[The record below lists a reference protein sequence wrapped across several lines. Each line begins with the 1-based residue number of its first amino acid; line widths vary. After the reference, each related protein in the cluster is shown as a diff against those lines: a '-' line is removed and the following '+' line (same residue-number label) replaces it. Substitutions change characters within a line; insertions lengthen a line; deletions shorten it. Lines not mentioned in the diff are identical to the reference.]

1 MNIISFYLTPA
12 VAEAKIKDLSEQ
24 QRWAEI
30 MLYVADLEDQNHNP
44 ALIAVLNN
52 QSRIIQTAEI
62 NYTKNEV

>member
-30 MLYVADLEDQNHNP
+30 MLYIADLEDQNHNP

>member
-12 VAEAKIKDLSEQ
+12 VAEATIKDLSEQ

-30 MLYVADLEDQNHNP
+30 LLYVADLEDQNHNP
-44 ALIAVLNN
+44 ALAAVLNN

>member
-12 VAEAKIKDLSEQ
+12 VAEATIKDLSEQ

-30 MLYVADLEDQNHNP
+30 MLYIADLEDQNHNP

>member
-12 VAEAKIKDLSEQ
+12 VAEATIKDLSEQ

>member
-44 ALIAVLNN
+44 ALATVLNN